1 MVDPVTLTT
10 IGVLVGPI
18 VGDLVQD
25 ALKDY
30 VKDFFKDRVKDVET
44 LAQKPFARNAVKESL
59 TAFAR
64 LFLQQLAEL
73 GLKEKELKPFV
84 KPLQQFVKEK
94 PVRQSLGTAFDANCQ
109 QVDVAALSQCWQTVR
124 CGKKPQWKQAGTPQ
138 WWKDRFP
145 DAFYGKVL
153 PSVPAGFD
161 WQQLGEAYRQ
171 AVTEIVRNDAELRE
185 IFDSQN
191 QERAADALET
201 LAGIPKDF
209 DLEGYRDG
217 LLEQYN
223 HLDFGSLDGNAG
235 EYERTLTVQEIFIP
249 QKARECQEYM
259 PQLHELPVEMR
270 QLMRERGDI
279 SAEALE
285 AEQLERARRAYSQQ
299 SPRSI
304 LEIVEDS
311 RYRYLVVLGDPGAGK
326 STLLKYLALQ
336 WAKLETQ
343 ALTSQSVPLLIELRK
358 YVQSKVQQECRD
370 FLEFIN
376 GASTWIGHLPQ
387 NRLHEWLKAGRC
399 IALFDGLDEVF
410 DPQLRTQ
417 VIAQI
422 HNFTQTY
429 PDVKVVVT
437 SRVIGYQ
444 PQKLKNAQFY
454 HFMLEELER
463 EQIDEF
469 VRRWHELTFTDR
481 HRKAA
486 KLERLQKALEQRRTI
501 RELAGNPLL
510 LTMMAIL
517 NRNQELPRNRVK
529 LYEKASEVLLHKWDV
544 NEKQLKPGEAF
555 DTYFIDE
562 DVKQEICRKIA
573 YRMQSGEK
581 GLRGNVIEKEALRE
595 SVAEVLAGLVGEQAP
610 TYAKWMVEQLRERN
624 FILCYLGGNHEDYYA
639 FVHRTF
645 LEYFCAWAFVWKF
658 EKERSI
664 DLEYLKAEVFGKHWR
679 DESWH
684 EVLRLIAGQ
693 LDGKFAGEVIEFLMG
708 QTCELQFSSN
718 FWGRDRLK
726 KESFLNLLLASE
738 CLEEVKNRRA
748 IVPVAMKLLDALK
761 KIAMND
767 SLFNMSTTA
776 DAVIDSIATTWQDE
790 AETLPWLQS
799 CLQLEQRSFISC
811 SAVHAIAQGWKEI
824 DGLDTFS
831 WLKELVQIHE
841 IDWVRKAAVEAIA
854 QQWKDDPDT
863 LNCLREWALSD
874 KNPDVRSAAMEEI
887 AQWWTDRPETLPWL
901 KERIEDEHPWVRS
914 AIVKGITRGWQDS
927 SDTLFWLQEH
937 LREEKD
943 GWVRGTILRV
953 IARVWKD
960 DSETLPLLKQRAK
973 FNEDP
978 SEQIALLE
986 VLSEGWKDDPDTLPL
1001 LKTST
1006 THANEQVRWAAVE
1019 VIASG
1024 YKDEPGIFELLSQI
1038 ARTDPFVREKDWLAN
1053 PRQTALEAL
1062 LKNYPDQ
1069 PEVVEILRDRSLNDP
1084 DENLRQFAQEKLAE
1098 WEGQ

>member
-1 MVDPVTLTT
+1 MIDPVTQF
-10 IGVLVGPI
+10 IVLQAGCI
-18 VGDLVQD
+18 ASDLVKG
-25 ALKDY
+25 ALEDY
-30 VKDFFKDRVKDVET
+30 VKDFFKDRVKEVET
-44 LAQKPFARNAVKESL
+44 LSQKPFARNAVKESL

-64 LFLQQLAEL
+64 LFLQQLAQL
-73 GLKEKELKPFV
+73 GLTEKELKPFV

-94 PVRQSLGTAFDANCQ
+94 TVRQSLGTAFDAKCQ

-124 CGKKPQWKQAGTPQ
+124 CGGKATWLLTGTPQ
-138 WWKDRFP
+138 SWIEKSP
-145 DAFYGKVL
+145 EKFYGKTL
-153 PSVPAGFD
+153 PPVPAEFD
-161 WQQLGEAYRQ
+161 WQRLGEAYRQ
-171 AVTEIVRNDAELRE
+171 AVREIVCNDAELRE

-201 LAGIPKDF
+201 LAGVPKDF
-209 DLEGYRDG
+209 DLKAYREGLR
-217 LLEQYN
+217 EQYN

-259 PQLHELPVEMR
+259 PQVHELPVEMR
-270 QLMRERGDI
+270 RRMRERGDV
-279 SAEALE
+279 SAEELG
-285 AEQLERARRAYSQQ
+285 AEQLERVRRAYSQQ

-343 ALTSQSVPLLIELRK
+343 ALTSQPVPLLIELRK
-358 YVQSKVQQECRD
+358 YVQSKAQQECRD

-399 IALFDGLDEVF
+399 VALFDGLDEVF

-429 PDVKVVVT
+429 ADVKVVVT

-454 HFMLEELER
+454 HFMLEEFDK

-529 LYEKASEVLLHKWDV
+529 LYQEASKVLLHKWDV
-544 NEKQLKPGEAF
+544 DEKQLRSGEAF

-562 DVKQEICRKIA
+562 EVKQGICRQIA

-581 GLRGNVIEKEALRE
+581 GLRGNVIEKEVLRE
-595 SVAEVLAGLVGEQAP
+595 SIAEALTELVGEKASA
-610 TYAKWMVEQLRERN
+610 YAKWMVEQLRERN
-624 FILCYLGGNHEDYYA
+624 FILCYLGGNQEDYYA

-664 DLEYLKAEVFGKHWR
+664 DLAYVKAEVFGKHWQ

-684 EVLRLIAGQ
+684 EVLRLMAGM
-693 LDGKFAGEVIEFLMG
+693 LDARFAGEVIEFLMG
-708 QTCELQFSSN
+708 QTCELPWDDDGDQ
-718 FWGRDRLK
+718 LK
-726 KESFLNLLLASE
+726 KESFLNLLLAAE
-738 CLEEVKNRRA
+738 CVDEVKNRK
-748 IVPVAMKLLDALK
+748 AMVSIAGQLLDRLK
-761 KIAMND
+761 AVAKGTQGQLNWDA
-767 SLFNMSTTA
+767 SK
-776 DAVIDSIATTWQDE
+776 AVIEAIATGWKEEPD
-790 AETLPWLQS
+790 TLPWLK
-799 CLQLEQRSFISC
+799 
-811 SAVHAIAQGWKEI
+811 SATSDK
-824 DGLDTFS
+824 
-831 WLKELVQIHE
+831 
-841 IDWVRKAAVEAIA
+841 DWAVRRAAVEAIA
-854 QQWKDDPDT
+854 TGWK
-863 LNCLREWALSD
+863 
-874 KNPDVRSAAMEEI
+874 EEL
-887 AQWWTDRPETLPWL
+887 DTLPWL
-901 KERIEDEHPWVRS
+901 KSATSDKDWHVRWTAVE
-914 AIVKGITRGWQDS
+914 AIAT
-927 SDTLFWLQEH
+927 
-937 LREEKD
+937 
-943 GWVRGTILRV
+943 
-953 IARVWKD
+953 
-960 DSETLPLLKQRAK
+960 
-973 FNEDP
+973 
-978 SEQIALLE
+978 
-986 VLSEGWKDDPDTLPL
+986 GWKEEPDTLPL
-1001 LKTST
+1001 LKKATSDKDWHVRQAAVQAIAT
-1006 THANEQVRWAAVE
+1006 GWKEEPDTLPLLKKATSDKDWHVRWTAVQA
-1019 VIASG
+1019 IATGWKEEPDTLPWLKSATSDENSDVRWTAVQAIATG
-1024 YKDEPGIFELLSQI
+1024 WKEEPDTLPWLKSATSDENSDVRWTAVQAIATGWKEEPGIFELLSQI
-1038 ARTDPFVREKDWLAN
+1038 ARTDPFIRKHDFQNN
-1053 PRQTALEAL
+1053 PRQTALIAL
-1062 LKNYPDQ
+1062 LKYYPDR
-1069 PEVVEILRDRSLNDP
+1069 PEVVEILRDRSLNDT
-1084 DENLRQFAQEKLAE
+1084 DEKLRLFAQEKLAK
-1098 WEGQ
+1098 WEGR

>member
-10 IGVLVGPI
+10 IGVLVGSI

-25 ALKDY
+25 TLKDY
-30 VKDFFKDRVKDVET
+30 VKDFFKDGVKNLET
-44 LAQKPFARNAVKESL
+44 LAQKPFAQNAVKQAL
-59 TAFAR
+59 TEFSS
-64 LFLQQLAEL
+64 LFLQQLAQL
-73 GLKEKELKPFV
+73 GADKKQLKTFV

-94 PVRQSLGTAFDANCQ
+94 AVRQTLGTAFDANCQ
-109 QVDVAALSQCWQTVR
+109 QVDVAKLSQCWQTVR
-124 CGKKPQWKQAGTPQ
+124 YGQKPQWKQAGTPKF
-138 WWKDRFP
+138 WKDKFP
-145 DAFYGKVL
+145 DAFYGKAL
-153 PSVPAGFD
+153 PPVPAEFD
-161 WQQLGEAYRQ
+161 WQKLGEAYRQ
-171 AVTEIVRNDAELRE
+171 AVREIVQNDAELRE
-185 IFDSQN
+185 ILDSQN
-191 QERAADALET
+191 QERTADAVER
-201 LAGIPKDF
+201 LAGVPKDF
-209 DLEGYRDG
+209 DLLAYREGLR
-217 LLEQYN
+217 EQYN
-223 HLDFGSLDGNAG
+223 HLDFGSLDAQAGN
-235 EYERTLTVQEIFIP
+235 YERTLTLQEIFLP

-259 PQLHELPVEMR
+259 PQVHELPVEVRR
-270 QLMRERGDI
+270 QMRERGDI
-279 SAEALE
+279 SAEELAV
-285 AEQLERARRAYSQQ
+285 EQLERVRRTYSQQ

-304 LEIVEDS
+304 LEIVGDS
-311 RYRYLVVLGDPGAGK
+311 RYRYIVVLGDPGAGK

-343 ALTSQSVPLLIELRK
+343 ALTSQPVPLLIELRK
-358 YVQSKVQQECRD
+358 YVQSKTQGECRD

-387 NRLHEWLKAGRC
+387 NRLHEWLKGGRC
-399 IALFDGLDEVF
+399 VALFDGLDEVF
-410 DPQLRTQ
+410 DPQLRSQ

-454 HFMLEELER
+454 HFMLEEFDE

-481 HRKAA
+481 LKKAA
-486 KLERLQKALEQRRTI
+486 KLERLQKELAQRRTI

-510 LTMMAIL
+510 LTMIAIL

-529 LYEKASEVLLHKWDV
+529 LYQEASKVLLHKWDV
-544 NEKQLKPGEAF
+544 DEKQLKPGEAF

-562 DVKQEICRKIA
+562 EVKQGICRQIA

-581 GLRGNVIEKEALRE
+581 GLRGNVVEKEALRE
-595 SVAEVLAGLVGEQAP
+595 SIAEALTGLVGDKAA

-645 LEYFCAWAFVWKF
+645 LEYFCAWAFVWQF

-664 DLEYLKAEVFGKHWR
+664 DLEYVKTEVFGKHWQ

-684 EVLRLIAGQ
+684 EVLRLMAGM

-708 QTCELQFSSN
+708 QNVELQLYQN
-718 FWGRDRLK
+718 RYVEK
-726 KESFLNLLLASE
+726 KSFLNLLLAAE
-738 CLEEVKNRRA
+738 CLEEVKNRKA
-748 IVPVAMKLLDALK
+748 IVSVARKLLDALK

-767 SLFNMSTTA
+767 SLFMSTTA
-776 DAVIDSIATTWQDE
+776 DAVIESIATTWQDE

-799 CLQLEQRSFISC
+799 CLQLDRRSFISW

-824 DGLDTFS
+824 DGIDTYS
-831 WLKELVQIHE
+831 WLKELVQTHE

-874 KNPDVRSAAMEEI
+874 QNPDVRSAAAEEI
-887 AQWWTDRPETLPWL
+887 AQWWGDRPKTLPWL
-901 KERIEDEHPWVRS
+901 KERMEDEHPWVRS
-914 AIVKGITRGWQDS
+914 AIVRGIAQGWKDS
-927 SDTLFWLQEH
+927 SDTLSWLQEC
-937 LREEKD
+937 LQEEKD

-953 IARVWKD
+953 IARGWKD
-960 DSETLPLLKQRAK
+960 DSGTLPLLKQRAK

-986 VLSEGWKDDPDTLPL
+986 VLSEGWKNDPDTLPL

-1006 THANEQVRWAAVE
+1006 THA
-1019 VIASG
+1019 
-1024 YKDEPGIFELLSQI
+1024 
-1038 ARTDPFVREKDWLAN
+1038 
-1053 PRQTALEAL
+1053 
-1062 LKNYPDQ
+1062 
-1069 PEVVEILRDRSLNDP
+1069 
-1084 DENLRQFAQEKLAE
+1084 
-1098 WEGQ
+1098 